1 MTHSSDNRSAPAQGP
16 LVGIRVLDL
25 SSFIAGSYAAMLMGD
40 LGAEII
46 KIEAPPWGDLAR
58 TWGPFLN
65 GEAVMFQGWNRNKRS
80 LGLNIGTPE
89 GLEILKQL
97 AERADILI
105 ENFRPGITEK
115 LGIDAPR
122 LRSLNPRLIYCSSTA
137 FGNRGEQRMRPG
149 YDPVFQ
155 SLGGI
160 AQMNAYFS
168 GTTALG
174 SVSAADFQAA
184 MLLVTGATAALYHR
198 ERTGEGQVVE
208 TSLLQGVMSIQSH
221 FFVEG
226 IEHQPEGAFGIFPYE
241 LFKTGEGL
249 LFIGGAT
256 DKFWKLLCEALGL
269 SDLGAD
275 PLYARNTE
283 RVNRRAELKPLLEER
298 LSTKN
303 ASEWEAILVERGV
316 PAGRVASH
324 REFFHDPQTGAMEMN
339 PIVEHSRIGPIR
351 MSGVPI
357 HFEKTP
363 GAIQRGAPCLA
374 EHSREI
380 LTELGYDESRI
391 ERFASE
397 HVIQLPEA

>member
-1 MTHSSDNRSAPAQGP
+1 
-16 LVGIRVLDL
+16 
-25 SSFIAGSYAAMLMGD
+25 
-40 LGAEII
+40 
-46 KIEAPPWGDLAR
+46 
-58 TWGPFLN
+58 
-65 GEAVMFQGWNRNKRS
+65 
-80 LGLNIGTPE
+80 
-89 GLEILKQL
+89 
-97 AERADILI
+97 
-105 ENFRPGITEK
+105 
-115 LGIDAPR
+115 
-122 LRSLNPRLIYCSSTA
+122 
-137 FGNRGEQRMRPG
+137 MRPG

-303 ASEWEAILVERGV
+303 AAEWEAILVERGV

-324 REFFHDPQTGAMEMN
+324 RDFFHDPQTAAMEMN